1 MVEMMQQFAAGIPW
15 RSLVASMV
23 LLGSHDRARFHTV
36 VGGDEHRN
44 IAGATLLMA
53 YPGVPSVFAGDE
65 IGLEGYWGENGR
77 RTIDWERP
85 DTWNS
90 KLLYDYMELIK
101 IRKTSHALSHGGIR
115 WIDVSNDSVA
125 FLRESSKET
134 LLVFVSRKG
143 IKKDIDLKPFG
154 YVIKK
159 SIFGPLSKGHVLK
172 IRSSE
177 AVGGIWQ
184 LT

>member
-1 MVEMMQQFAAGIPW
+1 M
-15 RSLVASMV
+15 
-23 LLGSHDRARFHTV
+23 T
-36 VGGDEHRN
+36 
-44 IAGATLLMA
+44 
-53 YPGVPSVFAGDE
+53 YPGVPSIFAGDE

-77 RTIDWERP
+77 RTIVWDRP

-90 KLLYDYMELIK
+90 ELLYDYMELIK

-154 YVIKK
+154 YAIKK
-159 SIFGPLSKGHVLK
+159 SIFGPSSKGHVLK